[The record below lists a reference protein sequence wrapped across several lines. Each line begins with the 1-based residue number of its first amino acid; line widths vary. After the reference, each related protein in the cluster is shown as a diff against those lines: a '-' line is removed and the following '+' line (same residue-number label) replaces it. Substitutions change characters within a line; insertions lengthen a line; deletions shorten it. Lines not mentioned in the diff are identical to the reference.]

1 MGLYPVGA
9 MVNHSCTP
17 NAMQSF
23 AGRRIVFRAIRPIAA
38 GDEVTIS
45 YVELAATR
53 AERRAALLAGYCFDI
68 DAGRVRHV
76 SLQLTCAVT
85 AVTIKLIQ
93 DGLSLRDLCPV
104 QPESQWSMVPCGAA
118 ESMLLCYARVG
129 SQIILR
135 QASLM
140 CVVVL

>member
-23 AGRRIVFRAIRPIAA
+23 AGRRIAFRAIRPIAA

-53 AERRAALLAGYCFDI
+53 AERRAALMAGYCFDI

-76 SLQLTCAVT
+76 SLQLTCAIPAVT
-85 AVTIKLIQ
+85 AKLIQ
-93 DGLSLRDLCPV
+93 DGFSLRDLCPV
-104 QPESQWSMVPCGAA
+104 QLACLTDADV
-118 ESMLLCYARVG
+118 
-129 SQIILR
+129 LR
-135 QASLM
+135 QSVKSNYLLSSPFM